1 MSQVRSFVSSSS
13 TLADGFELMGEPVE
27 QVVQQNQEPD
37 AEEAD
42 LQAQL
47 AASGT

>member
-27 QVVQQNQEPD
+27 EVP
-37 AEEAD
+37 AESRA
-42 LQAQL
+42 
-47 AASGT
+47 